1 MKLIK
6 ILIIT
11 VCLIGGNGCNYKA
24 FKNEMAVKHQY
35 SVMQAIESRYKNI
48 QNTSQSYVLLKNALD
63 SDTNLLL
70 LPISDQDRGYVVF
83 ILNPYF
89 GEDKVVIKYIPED
102 KKFLLKKETLNL
114 IQKQIEIEENIEKF
128 LTENSS

>member
-11 VCLIGGNGCNYKA
+11 AYLIVGGGCNYNA
-24 FKNEMAVKHQY
+24 FKNEMAVQHQY

-48 QNTSQSYVLLKNALD
+48 QNTSRSYVLLKNALD

-70 LPISDQDRGYVVF
+70 LPILDQDRGYVVF
-83 ILNPYF
+83 ILNP
-89 GEDKVVIKYIPED
+89 
-102 KKFLLKKETLNL
+102 L
-114 IQKQIEIEENIEKF
+114 ILSNRRV
-128 LTENSS
+128 